1 MIYNKAFFDQTLD
14 RRGTACDKWGGM
26 EKNLGKQLN
35 PMWVAD
41 MDFRCPEEIQKVI
54 VERAMHPA
62 YGYSYQ
68 TESATKAMLNFM
80 QRRHGLTLKAEE
92 HFLMPCVIT
101 GLRAA
106 VRAFTQ
112 PGDSVIILTPIYG
125 PFYASVKDAGRV
137 AVECQLHCDEN
148 GYYTMNLEAVEDAC
162 RKGAKLMLL
171 CNPHNPCGR
180 AWKKEELNALLEI
193 LRRYDVPVIAD
204 EIHEDYVFEKGAFTP
219 LLSLASDPSDK
230 AMALTSITKTFN
242 LAGLKQAVAFCRNEE
257 MRKAVDREITLAGVV
272 RANIFSMV
280 AFEAA
285 YNYGDAWLDGALEYI
300 AEGGRILREELK
312 KRLPEAVMSPLEAT
326 YLGWINLRAYGI
338 SDEDLLA
345 RCREA
350 GVEFTPGTFFGAK
363 TGSGYMRFNLACPHE
378 RVLLAVEQLE
388 KAIKG

>member
-1 MIYNKAFFDQTLD
+1 
-14 RRGTACDKWGGM
+14 
-26 EKNLGKQLN
+26 
-35 PMWVAD
+35 
-41 MDFRCPEEIQKVI
+41 
-54 VERAMHPA
+54 
-62 YGYSYQ
+62 
-68 TESATKAMLNFM
+68 
-80 QRRHGLTLKAEE
+80 
-92 HFLMPCVIT
+92 
-101 GLRAA
+101 
-106 VRAFTQ
+106 
-112 PGDSVIILTPIYG
+112 
-125 PFYASVKDAGRV
+125 
-137 AVECQLHCDEN
+137 
-148 GYYTMNLEAVEDAC
+148 
-162 RKGAKLMLL
+162 
-171 CNPHNPCGR
+171 
-180 AWKKEELNALLEI
+180 
-193 LRRYDVPVIAD
+193 
-204 EIHEDYVFEKGAFTP
+204 
-219 LLSLASDPSDK
+219 
-230 AMALTSITKTFN
+230 
-242 LAGLKQAVAFCRNEE
+242 